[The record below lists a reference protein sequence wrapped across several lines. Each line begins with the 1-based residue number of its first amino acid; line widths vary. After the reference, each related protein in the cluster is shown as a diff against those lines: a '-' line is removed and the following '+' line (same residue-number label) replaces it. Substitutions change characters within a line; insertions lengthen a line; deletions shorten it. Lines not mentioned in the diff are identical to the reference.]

1 MGKKI
6 FTSLRLKICLS
17 KPMDTN
23 KIFLP
28 HILVSRFEIWLVRMQ
43 INTYEI
49 FLPHISVSRFEIWL
63 VSAHKFF
70 NFELEVVSG
79 PLGRSYHKEEM
90 SKLWEVDYIECLF
103 SFCKK
108 MQKLELSYKE
118 IAMLKC
124 VVLTFAGRFTTVK
137 VSGLEARKLEY
148 SLGLKIKPNDWLL
161 ADMCPQAANHWALI

>member
-1 MGKKI
+1 MN
-6 FTSLRLKICLS
+6 TSRIVF
-17 KPMDTN
+17 PT
-23 KIFLP
+23 
-28 HILVSRFEIWLVRMQ
+28 
-43 INTYEI
+43 
-49 FLPHISVSRFEIWL
+49 ISVSRFEIWL

-103 SFCKK
+103 LFCKK

-124 VVLTFAGRFTTVK
+124 VVLTFAGRFTTAK
-137 VSGLEARKLEY
+137 VPGLEVRKVEY
-148 SLGLKIKPNDWLL
+148 CLGLKIKRNDWLL
-161 ADMCPQAANHWALI
+161 AYACPQAANHWALI